1 MNIEQLIGQYKTYL
15 LSNHSKITA
24 KNYVSDINHF
34 VTWFANNYNT
44 VFCADLL
51 TLNII
56 TAYKEHIQSQSNS
69 PEHQYSYKSASRHLS
84 SLRSFTSYLVYAE
97 LIPENPFKVQAEN
110 QSASDPWSLK
120 GFKNFLYSQRSSDL
134 TVKYY
139 INDIQGF
146 SKWYEET
153 VGSIKTENTPNL
165 NAEIFTEYSRR
176 LNTTLLLSP
185 RTVNRK
191 LSSLRRYTSYLH
203 LQNRIDEKITV
214 PSQVSPEST
223 VTLNDMVV
231 HTPTEQYSK
240 IPPVRLAQRITRPY
254 LKLENAAA
262 DLISA
267 QIIKTK
273 LRKAFEKNGINKKQ
287 PLDSILQGLSNNNIK
302 KEFYAPYSISTQEF
316 SLRKKA
322 YHHLKHTRPE
332 WYKKYHTYPFVHY
345 LHLGILVVAAVS
357 SAFYL
362 YYNTIG
368 NANATNTQA
377 KKIMQKT
384 FAFKGKLLDKN
395 NKPITQVTDLRL
407 GLYTNPTASGSA
419 LAWQEVQTGIKP
431 DENGNISIIIGN
443 RNELPQPL
451 IDSNT
456 PLYLGVTV
464 GTDSELAPRQ
474 QIGTSFANTAN
485 SVQGLLPITNAN
497 RQTNVLLALD
507 ASGVLSI
514 GGSANPIFT
523 ASGGQFTLS
532 GNTILLTTN
541 PGSNGNIIINP
552 SENGKIDL
560 QKPLINSQGEILA
573 EGGLIIHA
581 TTSAKSALTI
591 QQDMGGPFITAS
603 TSGQT
608 RFQVDSQGTITHG
621 NWAGNPISPEF
632 GGFGANITPA
642 TPGEI
647 LYSINTTSY
656 GHLRPGTAGQ
666 CLTTNGYA
674 APLWSSCGFLSQL
687 NGALTL
693 TNNTFDIVLGGNS
706 TDSAKFVF
714 SNMSTGT
721 PLLKIGKS
729 LLLGGNTLYTNGEDL
744 RLGTGETK
752 NILLA
757 QAGNVGINSSSP
769 TRTLDVNGTWGGN
782 VDFYSDGEGS
792 RTITRD
798 TKALIYDLEKSTGSY
813 NLDSETTYNI
823 TALPNTEGTFAY
835 IYTKVEK
842 GATSDPVTQKIFI
855 QVNGTQVGL
864 VSTNNTTNS
873 YKSIEHYTLTRS
885 NNTWHLLGDT
895 GTTNDAADLA
905 EWTKYEGKHPLSGN
919 LVSIGING
927 KLVLSRI
934 PYDSKIAGVVSTKP
948 HITIG
953 AQYKDTTPLALSG
966 RIPAIVMSFNGSIS
980 AGETI
985 TSSPIPGVGMRMKK
999 SGATVGK
1006 TLEPF
1011 IPDTSCKTVASLE
1024 SIKWPDDDGKNTSR
1038 PCFKVPVSS
1047 FDSLTMTYLAQY
1059 GLSYVDYL
1067 YIGKVMILSNLSWSN
1082 NEDLIASVN
1091 SATIAD
1097 NTMPI
1102 SALDPSLAAT
1112 METLN
1117 ASTPSVFVSGEA
1129 FQNVAAFSGVI
1140 AGKIKAGIITAQY
1153 IASENIAASYAKI
1166 TNLSVQNSITAA
1178 TITSPLIEGD
1188 SVKTNSISPRNTTDL
1203 AIKLPTKNSKV
1214 KIQDQSGETVS
1225 EIDASGNASFS
1236 GTINSQA
1243 LNTDGATI
1251 SGTLRTQNLIADN
1264 IEGLSDTVASITS
1277 KIVNNLKPVE
1287 NKQLPHLSETLAQS
1301 SVSAQFGTFYQGLLS
1316 LGASTFGD
1324 LSVMDQLSIGTT
1336 FIFSGNS
1343 INTLGTDLAIQPLK
1357 QGAVSFLAGAVRI
1370 EADGQLFVN
1379 ENAIFNKNLSVRGKL
1394 MTNII
1399 SPLPDSDLSLQ
1410 LPSGGQKD
1418 AKLVVKNASNSAVLS
1433 ISSRG
1438 DIHASGSATISK
1450 LNFNIVGQAL
1460 ASGEYTASASS
1471 SAGTAIIKAGTNE
1484 LTILNPLVTRD
1495 SLIYITP
1502 AQNTNNNV
1510 LYLMRQSAGESFTVG
1525 ISQVVQSDTLFNWLI
1540 VN

>member
-1 MNIEQLIGQYKTYL
+1 MNIEQLIEQYKNHL
-15 LSNHSKITA
+15 LSNHSKITI
-24 KNYVSDINHF
+24 KNYISDINHF
-34 VTWFANNYNT
+34 IGWFANNYNT
-44 VFCADLL
+44 AFNPDLL
-51 TLNII
+51 TLNVIS
-56 TAYKEHIQSQSNS
+56 AYKESHQTQSGS
-69 PEHQYSYKSASRHLS
+69 PEHQYSYKSVNRHLS
-84 SLRSFTSYLVYAE
+84 SLRSFTSYLEAMK
-97 LIPENPFKVQAEN
+97 LIPENPFKAQPTN
-110 QSASDPWSLK
+110 QPASDPWNLK

-146 SKWYEET
+146 SKWYQET
-153 VGSIKTENTPNL
+153 IGDGKMESIPNL
-165 NAEIFTEYSRR
+165 SAEIFLEYSRR

-185 RTVNRK
+185 KTINRK
-191 LSSLRRYTSYLH
+191 LSSLRRYTSYLQS
-203 LQNRIDEKITV
+203 QNNLDEKITLSNK
-214 PSQVSPEST
+214 PSPEST
-223 VTLNDMVV
+223 VALHEIIIHESKD
-231 HTPTEQYSK
+231 EYSK

-254 LKLENAAA
+254 LKLEEAAA
-262 DLISA
+262 DLISSRV
-267 QIIKTK
+267 IKTK

-287 PLDSILQGLSNNNIK
+287 PLDNILHGLTNKNIK
-302 KEFYAPYSISTQEF
+302 KEFYAPYSISTQDF
-316 SLRKKA
+316 SLRKKT
-322 YHHLKHTRPE
+322 YHHLRYTRPE

-345 LHLGILVVAAVS
+345 LHFGILVLAAVS

-368 NANATNTQA
+368 NANAIDTQA
-377 KKIMQKT
+377 KNIMQKT

-395 NKPITQVTDLRL
+395 NKPITEATDLRL

-443 RNELPQPL
+443 RNELPESL
-451 IDSNT
+451 IDST
-456 PLYLGVTV
+456 IPLYLGVTI

-474 QIGTSFANTAN
+474 QIGASFANTAN
-485 SVQGLLPITNAN
+485 NLQGLLPITNAN

-507 ASGVLSI
+507 ASGVLAI
-514 GGSANPIFT
+514 GGNANPIFT

-532 GNTILLTTN
+532 GNTVLLTTN

-560 QKPLINSQGEILA
+560 QKPLINTQGEILA
-573 EGGLIIHA
+573 EGGFFIHA
-581 TTSAKSALTI
+581 STSAKSALTI

-603 TSGQT
+603 TSGKT

-632 GGFGANITPA
+632 GGFGTNITPA

-647 LYSINTTSY
+647 LYSTSTTTY
-656 GHLRPGTAGQ
+656 GHLRPGTTGQ

-714 SNMSTGT
+714 SNMNSGT
-721 PLLKIGKS
+721 PLFKIGKS
-729 LLLGGNTLYTNGEDL
+729 LLLGDNTLYTNGENL
-744 RLGTGETK
+744 KLGSSDTK

-769 TRTLDVNGTWGGN
+769 NRTLDVHGTWGGN
-782 VDFYSDGEGS
+782 VDFYSDGEGT
-792 RTITRD
+792 RYIVRD

-813 NLDSETTYNI
+813 NLDSNTTYNI

-835 IYTKVEK
+835 IYTKVAK
-842 GATSDPVTQKIFI
+842 GITPDPVTQTITI
-855 QVNGTQVGL
+855 QVNGTQVGS
-864 VSTNNTTNS
+864 VSTTNTTNS
-873 YKSIEHYTLTRS
+873 YSSIKHYTLTRS

-895 GTTNDAADLA
+895 GTNDTADLA
-905 EWTKYEGKHPLSGN
+905 EWTRYEGNTPVSGN
-919 LVSIGING
+919 LVSIGTNG

-934 PYDSKIAGVVSTKP
+934 PYDSKIAGVVSTNP
-948 HITIG
+948 NITIG

-966 RIPAIVMSFNGSIS
+966 RIPAIVMSFNENIS
-980 AGETI
+980 PGDTI
-985 TSSPIPGVGMRMKK
+985 TSSPIPGVGMKMKK

-1006 TLEPF
+1006 TLESF
-1011 IPDTSCKTVASLE
+1011 VTDNSCKTVPSIE
-1024 SIKWPDDDGKNTSR
+1024 NIKWPDDDGKNTNR
-1038 PCFKVPVSS
+1038 PCFKVPVAS
-1047 FDSLTMTYLAQY
+1047 FDALTMTYLAQL
-1059 GLSYVDYL
+1059 GLSQVDYL

-1091 SATIAD
+1091 SATIID
-1097 NTMPI
+1097 DTLPL
-1102 SALDPSLAAT
+1102 STLDPSLAAT
-1112 METLN
+1112 IQTLN
-1117 ASTPSVFVSGEA
+1117 SSSPSVFVSGEA
-1129 FQNVAAFSGVI
+1129 IQNVSAFSGVI
-1140 AGKIKAGIITAQY
+1140 AGKIKSGIITAQY

-1166 TNLSVQNSITAA
+1166 TNLNVQNGITAS

-1188 SVKTNSISPRNTTDL
+1188 AVKTDSISPRNTTDL
-1203 AIKLPTKNSKV
+1203 AIKLPTKTSKV
-1214 KIQDQSGETVS
+1214 KIKNQSGNTVS

-1236 GTINSQA
+1236 GTISSQT
-1243 LNTDGATI
+1243 LNTSDATI
-1251 SGTLRTQNLIADN
+1251 SGTLRAQNLIANN

-1277 KIVNNLKPVE
+1277 KIVSNLKPVE
-1287 NKQLPHLSETLAQS
+1287 NRQLPHLSETLAQS

-1316 LGASTFGD
+1316 LGASTFGN

-1343 INTLGTDLAIQPLK
+1343 INTLGTDLAIQPLR
-1357 QGAVSFLAGAVRI
+1357 QGGVSFLAGAVRI
-1370 EADGQLFVN
+1370 GIDGQLFVN

-1399 SPLPDSDLSLQ
+1399 SPLPDSDLSIQ
-1410 LPSGGQKD
+1410 LSSETEKD
-1418 AKLVVKNASNSAVLS
+1418 PKLLVKNASNSAVLS
-1433 ISSRG
+1433 VSSRG

-1484 LTILNPLVTRD
+1484 LTILNPLVTSE

-1510 LYLMRQSAGESFTVG
+1510 LYLMRQSAGKSFTVG
-1525 ISQVVQSDTLFNWLI
+1525 ISQIVQSDTLFNWLI

>member
-1 MNIEQLIGQYKTYL
+1 MNIEQLIDQYKVYL
-15 LSNHSKITA
+15 LSNHSKITV
-24 KNYVSDINHF
+24 KNYISDINHF
-34 VTWFANNYNT
+34 IDWFANNYNRT
-44 VFCADLL
+44 FCADLL
-51 TLNII
+51 TLNVIN
-56 TAYKEHIQSQSNS
+56 AYKDNLHLLSTSTD
-69 PEHQYSYKSASRHLS
+69 HKYSYKSASRHVS
-84 SLRSFTSYLVYAE
+84 SLRSFSSYLTVME
-97 LIPENPFKVQAEN
+97 LITENPFKVQAQN
-110 QSASDPWSLK
+110 QITHDPWSLK

-146 SKWYEET
+146 SKWYEES
-153 VGSIKTENTPNL
+153 VEKLKTNDTPDL
-165 NAEIFTEYSRR
+165 NAEIFLEYSRR
-176 LNTTLLLSP
+176 LNTTMLLSP
-185 RTVNRK
+185 KTINRK
-191 LSSLRRYTSYLH
+191 LSSLRRYTAYLQSQNH
-203 LQNRIDEKITV
+203 LTEEIKV
-214 PSQVSPEST
+214 PIQSNSEST
-223 VTLNDMVV
+223 VSLNEITIQESV
-231 HTPTEQYSK
+231 EQYSK
-240 IPPVRLAQRITRPY
+240 IPPLRLAQRMAQPY
-254 LKLENAAA
+254 LKFEEAAA
-262 DLISA
+262 NAISS
-267 QIIKTK
+267 QVIKSK
-273 LRKAFEKNGINKKQ
+273 LRRAFEKSGTNKKQ
-287 PLDSILQGLSNNNIK
+287 QIDNILQGLNNKNIK

-322 YHHLKHTRPE
+322 YHHIKYTRPE

-345 LHLGILVVAAVS
+345 LHFGVLIIAAVS

-368 NANATNTQA
+368 NANATNLQT
-377 KKIMQKT
+377 KNIMQKT

-395 NKPITQVTDLRL
+395 NTPITQVTDLRL

-431 DENGNISIIIGN
+431 DEDGNISIIIGN
-443 RNELPQPL
+443 RNELPEPL
-451 IDSNT
+451 INSNT
-456 PLYLGVTV
+456 PLYLGVTI
-464 GTDSELAPRQ
+464 GTDSELSPRQ

-485 SVQGLLPITNAN
+485 NVQGLLPITNTN

-514 GGSANPIFT
+514 GGNANPVFT

-532 GNTILLTTN
+532 GNTVLLTTN

-560 QKPLINSQGEILA
+560 QKPLINTQGEIIA
-573 EGGLIIHA
+573 EGGFIIHA

-591 QQDMGGPFITAS
+591 QQYMGGPFITAS

-647 LYSINTTSY
+647 LYSTSTKSY

-693 TNNTFDIVLGGNS
+693 TNNTFDILLGGNT

-714 SNMSTGT
+714 SSMSTGT
-721 PLLKIGKS
+721 PSLKIGKT
-729 LLLGGNTLYTNGEDL
+729 LILGDNSIYTNGENL
-744 RLGTGETK
+744 KLGTGETK

-757 QAGNVGINSSSP
+757 QAGNVGINTLSP
-769 TRTLDVNGTWGGN
+769 NRTIDVNGTWGGN
-782 VDFYSDGEGS
+782 VDFYSDGEGTRS
-792 RTITRD
+792 ITRD
-798 TKALIYDLEKSTGSY
+798 VKALIYDLEKSTGSY

-842 GATSDPVTQKIFI
+842 GTTVDPVTQTIVIK
-855 QVNGTQVGL
+855 VNGVQVGL
-864 VSTNNTTNS
+864 VSTIDTTNS
-873 YKSIEHYTLTRS
+873 YSSIKHYTLTRS

-895 GTTNDAADLA
+895 GTNDTADLA
-905 EWTKYEGKHPLSGN
+905 EWTKYEGTKPISGN
-919 LVSIGING
+919 LVSIGARG

-934 PYDSKIAGVVSTKP
+934 PYDSKIAGVVSTNP
-948 HITIG
+948 NITIG

-966 RIPAIVMSFNGSIS
+966 RIPAIVVTFGDQIS
-980 AGETI
+980 SGDTI
-985 TSSPIPGVGMRMKK
+985 TSSPIPGVGMKMKK

-1006 TLEPF
+1006 ALESF
-1011 IPDTSCKTVASLE
+1011 SISDSCKKVSSLE
-1024 SIKWPDDDGKNTSR
+1024 NIKWPDDDGKNTSH
-1038 PCFKVPVSS
+1038 PCFKVPVAS
-1047 FDSLTMTYLAQY
+1047 FDSLTLTYLEQY
-1059 GLSYVDYL
+1059 GISQVDYL
-1067 YIGKVMILSNLSWSN
+1067 YIGKVMMLSNLSWSN

-1091 SATIAD
+1091 SATIVD
-1097 NTMPI
+1097 NTIPLSYI
-1102 SALDPSLAAT
+1102 DPSLAAT
-1112 METLN
+1112 IETLN
-1117 ASTPSVFVSGEA
+1117 SSSPSVIISGETL
-1129 FQNVAAFSGVI
+1129 QNAAAFSSAI
-1140 AGKIKAGIITAQY
+1140 AGKIKAGVVTARY
-1153 IASENIAASYAKI
+1153 IASENIAASYARI
-1166 TNLSVQNSITAA
+1166 SNLTVQNGITAS

-1188 SVKTNSISPRNTTDL
+1188 IVKTNSISPRNTKDI
-1203 AIKLPTKNSKV
+1203 AIKLPNKNSKV
-1214 KIQDQSGETVS
+1214 SIQDQFGETVS

-1236 GTINSQA
+1236 GGINSQT
-1243 LNTDGATI
+1243 LSTNDATI
-1251 SGTLRTQNLIADN
+1251 SGTLRAQNLIANN

-1277 KIVNNLKPVE
+1277 RIVSNLKPVE
-1287 NKQLPHLSETLAQS
+1287 NSKLPYLSETLASS
-1301 SVSAQFGTFYQGLLS
+1301 SVSAQFGTFYEGLLS
-1316 LGASTFGD
+1316 LGASTFGN

-1336 FIFSGNS
+1336 FIFSQNS
-1343 INTLGTDLAIQPLK
+1343 INTLGTDLAIQPLR
-1357 QGAVSFLAGAVRI
+1357 QGGVSFLAGAIRI
-1370 EADGQLFVN
+1370 ETDGQLFVN
-1379 ENAIFNKNLSVRGKL
+1379 ENAIFNKNLSVKGKL

-1399 SPLPDSDLSLQ
+1399 SPLPDSDLSIQ
-1410 LPSGGQKD
+1410 LSYGSQKD
-1418 AKLVVKNASNSAVLS
+1418 ARLLVKNASNSAVLAV
-1433 ISSRG
+1433 SSKG

-1460 ASGEYTASASS
+1460 ASDEYTASASS
-1471 SAGTAIIKAGTNE
+1471 SAGTAIIKAGRNE
-1484 LTILNPLVTRD
+1484 LTILNPLVTSD

-1525 ISQVVQSDTLFNWLI
+1525 ISQIVQSDTLFNWLI